1 MGCWLFIHLPSTTI
15 KMGHMISIRIWY
27 LYVPWQFLALSF
39 LYFFRYFCLQWT
51 VFSFYNAKEWK
62 KEYMST
68 GISYTRVKPHN
79 LSTSLFIII
88 IILIIIILI
97 IIHIFVCSLF
107 SHIQYSYI
115 TSYIHAYLFIY
126 SWHTYTHT
134 YKFKVPISCLGILRI
149 CNLWILL
156 RKIVIYLVGR
166 KFYLRGFLTSTQESV
181 S

>member
-1 MGCWLFIHLPSTTI
+1 MTYNSVTFSQFPSVIQLFWDLDCLFICHPRQSKWVT
-15 KMGHMISIRIWY
+15 WY
-27 LYVPWQFLALSF
+27 LYVYLPWQFLALSF

-88 IILIIIILI
+88 
-97 IIHIFVCSLF
+97 HIFVCSLF

-134 YKFKVPISCLGILRI
+134 YKFKVPIRSVGILHI
-149 CNLWILL
+149 CDYKNC
-156 RKIVIYLVGR
+156 KIS
-166 KFYLRGFLTSTQESV
+166 YLRGLFCCGFGNFC
-181 S
+181 